1 MTSQTSFVSS
11 EFQTPLT
18 TAKGSLETVLRHW
31 SSLDDD
37 RRRELVVRALRGC
50 DDLVGAL
57 GQLQD
62 VEGAGSLAP
71 HLRR

>member
-1 MTSQTSFVSS
+1 MSRRRASSGYMSS

-31 SSLDDD
+31 TSLDEE

-50 DDLVGAL
+50 EDLVGAL
-57 GQLQD
+57 GQLQE
-62 VEGAGSLAP
+62 VERSEASA
-71 HLRR
+71 